1 MQSLIS
7 SICLVNKSSF
17 GLWFS
22 HYVRLFETLWTVACQ
37 TPLSMGISR
46 QEYWSGLP
54 FPSPGDHPNPGIEP
68 GSPALWADSRVP
80 LSMESALSFRSQHI
94 CHLLQLTQI
103 TLNYYLNYY
112 LKIPIIVLV
121 MCVCV
126 CVLSR
131 VCLFV
136 TPWTIALQALLS
148 MEFSRQEYWSGLPFL
163 TPEDLPDPGI
173 KPVSWPVNSLP
184 LHLSYYAVIFI
195 FIFSSSKL
203 RVSQIKYKSSFFISP
218 VYRIK
223 SGT

>member
-1 MQSLIS
+1 MGYHFLLQGI
-7 SICLVNKSSF
+7 IPTQ
-17 GLWFS
+17 GLNLGLL
-22 HYVRLFETLWTVACQ
+22 HCGR
-37 TPLSMGISR
+37 TPEFL
-46 QEYWSGLP
+46 YL
-54 FPSPGDHPNPGIEP
+54 FPSGKCIF
-68 GSPALWADSRVP
+68 
-80 LSMESALSFRSQHI
+80 LSFRSQHI

-126 CVLSR
+126 LSH
-131 VCLFV
+131 VCLFM
-136 TPWTIALQALLS
+136 TPWTVALQALLS

-173 KPVSWPVNSLP
+173 KPVSWPVDSLP

>member
-80 LSMESALSFRSQHI
+80 LSMENALSFRSQHI

-126 CVLSR
+126 CAQS
-131 VCLFV
+131 C
-136 TPWTIALQALLS
+136 
-148 MEFSRQEYWSGLPFL
+148 
-163 TPEDLPDPGI
+163 
-173 KPVSWPVNSLP
+173 LP
-184 LHLSYYAVIFI
+184 LCDPMDYSPPGSSVHGIFQARILEWVAISYSRG
-195 FIFSSSKL
+195 SSRPRDQTCVL
-203 RVSQIKYKSSFFISP
+203 ASQFFTTALIILCCNF
-218 VYRIK
+218 YFHFLFF
-223 SGT
+223 